1 MPASAI
7 TIPANDSS
15 TVTIRFNP
23 DSTGFFNNTLSW
35 SGSIFGSGTLDLEGE
50 GVLPII
56 DIDTDTIDFGIMPL
70 GTSSISTI
78 NISNNG
84 SGSLVVDSLSSAG
97 VTEITFDDQS
107 SSGTTFPF
115 SINNGAGTV
124 SVDVEFSSI
133 SAGSF
138 GELIYIYS
146 NDPYNPITSVFVT
159 ATCVSQISGNLCNM
173 VLDKSNNPYDVIG
186 DLFVPDS
193 CFLEIGPGVELNMNG
208 YKLVVDGHLNS
219 NAMHSDEIIISNL
232 SLEYNNQVDTLKIK
246 HWNVTG
252 DSANSSSLT
261 APNEVYFNDMS
272 SNSHWSWKAPNRNED
287 PLSGLKYTSSMYN
300 SNNAYT
306 TPQSTS
312 SYSYGNY
319 SIKIENYPYNDL
331 FMENT
336 NHPVN
341 ITESG
346 YYQISAFMGT
356 AYIHHC
362 ESPKTNYIRM
372 HAFYSVNNNE
382 WNHYYTSA
390 NNVYY
395 SANDYFDKM
404 TSSPIY
410 LEQGDE
416 LRMIYYIDIS
426 ASNYMYGSYHV
437 SDVKVEQISSSDKL
451 VVWSE
456 DFESNL
462 DQWDNRYTS
471 YTWEFLNQS
480 GEVFDGNNSL
490 QIRGYYA
497 QTSRYN
503 NYIQTKEITIPEDGN
518 YYVEYWQKVTKSD
531 YGSYPRHYWDYGM
544 GTQNSNYY
552 LYHPE
557 WACRSSY
564 EGPLNDWRKVS
575 SPIGFHSSG
584 TKINLQF
591 GYDVYSSSGSYDEV
605 TLYIDNVSLRN
616 ADLLNSNPTS
626 IFSNNSID
634 IDSSIFVNIDVNM
647 LSDSSSVNIS
657 SSSILSTHLN
667 GLIKTNEAYSPVQIS
682 NSNVE
687 NIHTAVIFRCSSK

>member
-1 MPASAI
+1 
-7 TIPANDSS
+7 
-15 TVTIRFNP
+15 
-23 DSTGFFNNTLSW
+23 
-35 SGSIFGSGTLDLEGE
+35 
-50 GVLPII
+50 
-56 DIDTDTIDFGIMPL
+56 MPL

-687 NIHTAVIFRCSSK
+687 NIHTAGVYSDVQVNNSNLNSIKTDDFYSNVECNSSIIDDSAGSGIETVENLQ